1 MVGVG
6 CKFALNEMRRYGAFQ
21 SEVNSFPT
29 INCIPPPT
37 YHPYPTLFTLASLSL
52 CLFAVDPLALSQ
64 PSSSFS
70 LVLHIHIVLLASR
83 RTRHVPATYIVP
95 PNNVCPKG
103 REITDFDGRR
113 ISRVSSAD
121 RASRKSVRGKKRAT
135 STTDIYEGQ
144 LARLFLSPRLWL
156 LPVCRVINGT
166 RNLEKATPLR
176 QPIVSRREG
185 ATGVIGHN
193 LVDSLIYKQSLMKFL
208 VFINNA
214 LQPRAPVCRHRY
226 PGIPRC
232 FHPSPSRSSPLL
244 YPSIFLLILRCRRFR
259 AYHRPTP
266 FIALAFNQPLPL
278 AGVFWMSH
286 RANMFSRWQFDFLS
300 IVRINIIPLLV

>member
-1 MVGVG
+1 
-6 CKFALNEMRRYGAFQ
+6 MRRYGAFQ

-37 YHPYPTLFTLASLSL
+37 YHPYPTLFTPASLSL

-121 RASRKSVRGKKRAT
+121 RANRKSVREIKRAT

-144 LARLFLSPRLWL
+144 ARS
-156 LPVCRVINGT
+156 
-166 RNLEKATPLR
+166 
-176 QPIVSRREG
+176 
-185 ATGVIGHN
+185 
-193 LVDSLIYKQSLMKFL
+193 L
-208 VFINNA
+208 VFIAAIVAFACLPGHQWHAELGKGNA
-214 LQPRAPVCRHRY
+214 TA
-226 PGIPRC
+226 
-232 FHPSPSRSSPLL
+232 
-244 YPSIFLLILRCRRFR
+244 
-259 AYHRPTP
+259 A
-266 FIALAFNQPLPL
+266 
-278 AGVFWMSH
+278 
-286 RANMFSRWQFDFLS
+286 ANSFQA
-300 IVRINIIPLLV
+300 

>member
-1 MVGVG
+1 
-6 CKFALNEMRRYGAFQ
+6 MRRYGAFQ

-103 REITDFDGRR
+103 REITDLDGRR

-232 FHPSPSRSSPLL
+232 FSLSLPL
-244 YPSIFLLILRCRRFR
+244 F
-259 AYHRPTP
+259 TP
-266 FIALAFNQPLPL
+266 FIPFHFPAHTPVPPLPRVPSSDTLYRPGFQPTLTPRRSVLDEPSREYVFALAIRFSVDRTNQYNSSACLKRKRFN
-278 AGVFWMSH
+278 
-286 RANMFSRWQFDFLS
+286 
-300 IVRINIIPLLV
+300 